1 MNRCLPSILIVVGMM
16 QASGAE
22 KLSFT
27 QAVYPVLQRAEC
39 RTCHNPEGVASATRL
54 RYPDEGAPKARVE
67 AFGKSLV
74 ELVDRRAPDKSL
86 LFLKPTNRIP
96 HTGGE
101 RIPKGSA
108 DETTLRAWI
117 AELASMSPTEVA
129 N

>member
-1 MNRCLPSILIVVGMM
+1 MTRWVLTMLVTAGLSVV
-16 QASGAE
+16 SGAD

-27 QAVYPVLQRAEC
+27 QSVYPVLQRAEC
-39 RTCHNPEGVASATRL
+39 RTCHNPEGVASTTRL
-54 RYPDEGAPKARVE
+54 RFPDEGAPRTRVE
-67 AFGKSLV
+67 AFGRSVV

-117 AELASMSPTEVA
+117 
-129 N
+129 